1 MTLSNDRSFNS
12 AILKEVAY
20 PASFIFQDD
29 LVSDLL
35 TPQVQEPE
43 AQEKVKE
50 ELREKV
56 KVPISVR
63 EEEEEEIIL

>member
-12 AILKEVAY
+12 AILNEVAY
-20 PASFIFQDD
+20 PASLIFQDD

-63 EEEEEEIIL
+63 EEEEEIIL

>member
-1 MTLSNDRSFNS
+1 MTLSNDRSFSS
-12 AILKEVAY
+12 AILNEVAH
-20 PASFIFQDD
+20 PASFLFQDD

-63 EEEEEEIIL
+63 EEEEEIIL

>member
-1 MTLSNDRSFNS
+1 M
-12 AILKEVAY
+12 AY
-20 PASFIFQDD
+20 PASLIFQDD

-43 AQEKVKE
+43 AQEKVQE

-63 EEEEEEIIL
+63 EEEEEIIL

>member
-35 TPQVQEPE
+35 TPQVQELE
-43 AQEKVKE
+43 AEEKVKE

>member
-1 MTLSNDRSFNS
+1 MTLSNDRSFSS
-12 AILKEVAY
+12 ALLNEVAY

-50 ELREKV
+50 ELREEV

>member
-20 PASFIFQDD
+20 PASFIFQDE

-35 TPQVQEPE
+35 TPQVQELE
-43 AQEKVKE
+43 AEEKVKE

>member
-1 MTLSNDRSFNS
+1 
-12 AILKEVAY
+12 VAY
-20 PASFIFQDD
+20 PASLIFQDD